1 MFFKRE
7 KAKET
12 TFSTQLDKLR
22 SAGYTVEASGSQTR
36 VVKGKLGALVQARA
50 DVDQDDQNLA
60 LCEVGL
66 VVGPELALLTDL
78 GFQKIFMT
86 PSGKKM
92 PALAEHLVALH
103 AFEEDFREAAG
114 LTSLYNHGLGT
125 TNEKHLYDRVQDRD
139 HGVPKRPWETN

>member
-7 KAKET
+7 KAKES
-12 TFSTQLDKLR
+12 TFSTQLDRLR
-22 SAGYTVEASGSQTR
+22 SAGYSVETAGSQTR
-36 VVKGKLGALVQARA
+36 VSKGKFGALVESRA
-50 DVDQDDQNLA
+50 DVDQDDQNLT

-66 VVGPELALLTDL
+66 VVGPELAVLTDL
-78 GFQKIFMT
+78 GFQKIFLT

-103 AFEEDFREAAG
+103 AFEEDFREDAG

-125 TNEKHLYDRVQDRD
+125 TNEKHLYDRVKDRD
-139 HGVPKRPWETN
+139 HGVPKRAWETN

>member
-7 KAKET
+7 KAKES
-12 TFSTQLDKLR
+12 TFSTQLDRLR

-50 DVDQDDQNLA
+50 DVDNDDQNLA

-66 VVGPELALLTDL
+66 VVGSELALLTDL

-103 AFEEDFREAAG
+103 DFEEDLREAAG

-125 TNEKHLYDRVQDRD
+125 TNEKHLYDRVKDRD
-139 HGVPKRPWETN
+139 HGVPKRAWETN